1 MTDAESI
8 ANKLIKCFKNGNKL
22 MICGAGGHASQAAHM
37 AAEFTGK
44 FEHYRQA
51 LPAIALTTD
60 ASAMTGIGNDWSFDY
75 VFARQIEALGKK
87 GDILITVSTSPQWTP
102 IIRFASAIV
111 TDIGGSLSH
120 AAIISREFGIPAVVG
135 TQEATKLIKDG
146 QKVTVN
152 GTAGVVE
159 IL

>member
-8 ANKLIKCFKNGNKL
+8 ANKLIKCFKRGNKL

-87 GDILITVSTSPQWTP
+87 GDILITLSTSGRSP
-102 IIRFASAIV
+102 
-111 TDIGGSLSH
+111 SLML
-120 AAIISREFGIPAVVG
+120 AAYVAEKRGIKHIDFPRQGKITAEV
-135 TQEATKLIKDG
+135 QEYQLHLIHD
-146 QKVTVN
+146 V
-152 GTAGVVE
+152 
-159 IL
+159 

>member
-1 MTDAESI
+1 MGGTKEM
-8 ANKLIKCFKNGNKL
+8 KQIKGL
-22 MICGAGGHASQAAHM
+22 SGSRGLV
-37 AAEFTGK
+37 TGK
-44 FEHYRQA
+44 AKVILDIENLKKFE
-51 LPAIALTTD
+51 
-60 ASAMTGIGNDWSFDY
+60 
-75 VFARQIEALGKK
+75 K
-87 GDILITVSTSPQWTP
+87 GDILVTVSTSPQWTP